1 MRFGFTLP
9 NILSPISHATAIKTS
24 AQVAEA
30 VGFDSIWASDHILMP
45 DEFPQYGRGTES
57 ITTLAYLSGL
67 TQSVVLGIS
76 VLVLPLRNPL
86 IAAKE
91 LASLAHLSG
100 RELIVGVGVGWNKD
114 EYGYLNADF
123 KRRGKLT
130 DEYIR
135 IMQHLW
141 TQPHAPYDGTFRF
154 SGATFSPHLDHPP
167 RIWVG
172 GESEAALKRTATYG
186 EGFHPNWR
194 LDDLS
199 YGDKV
204 RRIRELAPEKS
215 ITMSL
220 RANVDMGDGAAKI
233 IDQISQLR
241 ELGLDYPVVGI
252 KHETLGDLVDG
263 IEKFGQA
270 VIPALRG

>member
-1 MRFGFTLP
+1 MKFGFTLP
-9 NILSPISHATAIKTS
+9 NILSPISYATAIKTS
-24 AQVAEA
+24 AQIAEA

-45 DEFPQYGRGTES
+45 DEFPQYGKGTES
-57 ITTLAYLSGL
+57 ITTLAYLSGI
-67 TQSVVLGIS
+67 TQSIVLGIS

-100 RELIVGVGVGWNKD
+100 RELIVGVGVGWNKT

-123 KRRGKLT
+123 KHRGKLT
-130 DEYIR
+130 DEYLR

-141 TQPHAPYDGTFRF
+141 TQPRAPYDGTYRF
-154 SGATFSPHLDHPP
+154 AGATFSPHLETPP

-172 GESEAALKRTATYG
+172 GESEAALKRVAEFGT
-186 EGFHPNWR
+186 GFHPNWK
-194 LDDLS
+194 LGDLS
-199 YGDKV
+199 YGEKV
-204 RRIRELAPEKS
+204 RRIRELAPDKPIS
-215 ITMSL
+215 MSL

-233 IDQISQLR
+233 IDQISQLA
-241 ELGLDYPVVGI
+241 EVGLDYPVVGF
-252 KHETLGDLVDG
+252 KHETLGDLVDA
-263 IEKFGQA
+263 IEQFGRD

>member
-1 MRFGFTLP
+1 MKFGFTLP
-9 NILSPISHATAIKTS
+9 NILSPISHATAIKIS
-24 AQVAEA
+24 AELAEA
-30 VGFDSIWASDHILMP
+30 VGFDSIWSSDHILMP
-45 DEFPQYGRGTES
+45 DEFPQYGKGTES

-67 TQSVVLGIS
+67 TQKVTLGIS

-123 KRRGKLT
+123 RHRGKLT

-141 TQPHAPYDGTFRF
+141 TQPRAPYDGTYRF
-154 SGATFSPHLDHPP
+154 SGATFSPQLDNPP

-172 GESEAALKRTATYG
+172 GESEAALKRTATFG
-186 EGFHPNWR
+186 EGFHPNWK
-194 LDDLS
+194 LGDLS
-199 YGDKV
+199 YGEKV
-204 RRIRELAPEKS
+204 RRIRELAPGKPV
-215 ITMSL
+215 TMSL
-220 RANVDMGDGAAKI
+220 RANVDMSDGAAKI

-241 ELGLDYPVVGI
+241 EVGLDYPVVGF

-263 IEKFGQA
+263 IEQFGQD
-270 VIPALRG
+270 VIPALRD

>member
-1 MRFGFTLP
+1 MKFGFTLP
-9 NILSPISHATAIKTS
+9 NILSPISHATAIKLS
-24 AQVAEA
+24 AQLAEA

-45 DEFPQYGRGTES
+45 DEFPQYGKGTES

-67 TQSVVLGIS
+67 TQTVTLGIS

-91 LASLAHLSG
+91 LASLAHLSE

-123 KRRGKLT
+123 KRRGKLS

-141 TQPHAPYDGTFRF
+141 TNPHAPYDGTYRF
-154 SGATFSPHLDHPP
+154 SGATFSPHLKSPP
-167 RIWVG
+167 RIWIG
-172 GESEAALKRTATYG
+172 GELEAALKRVATFG

-199 YGDKV
+199 YGEKV
-204 RRIRELAPEKS
+204 RRIRELAPGKAIS
-215 ITMSL
+215 MSL
-220 RANVDMGDGAAKI
+220 RATVDMREGAAKV

-241 ELGLDYPVVGI
+241 AVGLDYPVVGFW
-252 KHETLGDLVDG
+252 HETLGDLVDG
-263 IEKFGQA
+263 IEQFGHD
-270 VIPALRG
+270 VIPALRD